1 MTKKTETDEL
11 TIIPVVDQAVVPDD
25 DGFYHDAEWIK
36 VTCEGWAGLEPRPG
50 FSPLWA
56 ELDASLTI
64 REASL
69 IPNPFEATVAELV
82 PHVAPRVRAWNVKWR
97 NPETGQVEPVPPPAE
112 IGGDAFLMAKTTIL
126 AWLAFTLKTL
136 HLGGGPNRGK
146 ETSASDDGSSGS
158 GDAS

>member
-1 MTKKTETDEL
+1 MTKKTDVPEL

-25 DGFYHDAEWIK
+25 DGFYHAANWIR

-56 ELDASLTI
+56 EIDASLTI
-64 REASL
+64 RESSL
-69 IPNPFEATVAELV
+69 IPNPFEATIADLA
-82 PHVAPRVRAWNVKWR
+82 PHVAPRVRAWNAKWL
-97 NPETGQVEPVPPPAE
+97 NPETGKAEPVPAPAE
-112 IGGDAFLMAKTTIL
+112 IGAEAFVMVQTTIL